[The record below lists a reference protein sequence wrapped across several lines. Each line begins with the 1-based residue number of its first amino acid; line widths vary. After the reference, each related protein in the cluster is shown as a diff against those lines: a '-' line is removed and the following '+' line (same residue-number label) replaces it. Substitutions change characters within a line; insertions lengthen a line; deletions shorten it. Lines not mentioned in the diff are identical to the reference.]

1 MHLAE
6 TLSSRRWL
14 SILRLFL
21 FLPVAIGALAGCSR
35 EEPVRIGF
43 LGTLTGRHADLGTA
57 GRDGVILAVEEINRR
72 GGINGRQVELV
83 VRDDRGDPATAKQAV
98 RELIDRKVAAVV
110 GPMTSAMAL
119 AAVPVVN
126 GSPVVMVSPTVS
138 SNDLT
143 GKDDNFLRVY
153 PPSRSTARH
162 LALHARRG
170 LGLGRVAVVYDLA
183 NRAHTEGWYRYFR
196 EELERDGGTVV
207 AALTYDSGR
216 PTGFLALS
224 RQVLDARPDGLFLL
238 AGGLDTA
245 MFCQQMRKLGARL
258 PVLASEWSATDELIL
273 HGGAAVAGIR
283 FFQNFDRNDLSPRF
297 TGFRE
302 AFRSRFHTDPEF
314 GAVYAYD
321 AAQVVFQ
328 GLAAA
333 GSPARLKEAVVAIG
347 RFSGLQGEFT
357 VDRYGDAERT
367 PFLMTVENGAFRHV
381 E

>member
-1 MHLAE
+1 MHKPE
-6 TLSSRRWL
+6 RL
-14 SILRLFL
+14 SIRWRLLFLRLLL
-21 FLPVAIGALAGCSR
+21 FIPIAVGALAGCSR

-43 LGTLTGRHADLGTA
+43 LGTLTGRHADLGTS
-57 GRDGVILAVEEINRR
+57 GRDGAILAVEEINGR
-72 GGINGRQVELV
+72 GGINGRSVELV
-83 VRDDRGDPATAKQAV
+83 VRDDRGDPAAAKQAV
-98 RELIDRKVAAVV
+98 RELVDLKVATVV

-119 AAVPVVN
+119 AVVPVVN
-126 GSPVVMVSPTVS
+126 VASVAMVSPTVS

-153 PPSRSTARH
+153 PPSRSTARY
-162 LALHARRG
+162 LALYASRKAG
-170 LGLGRVAVVYDLA
+170 LKRVAVVYDLA
-183 NRAHTEGWYRYFR
+183 NRAHTEGWYRSFR
-196 EELERDGGTVV
+196 EEFEKAGGAVV

-224 RQVLDARPDGLFLL
+224 RQVLDARPDGIFIL

-258 PVLASEWSATDELIL
+258 PILASEWSATDELIL
-273 HGGAAVAGIR
+273 HGGSAVAGIR
-283 FFQNFDRNDLSPRF
+283 FFQNFDRNSLSPSF

-302 AFRSRFHTDPEF
+302 AFRSRFHTNPDF

-321 AAQVVFQ
+321 ATQVVFQ

-333 GSPARLKEAVVAIG
+333 GSPAGLKDAIITLG
-347 RFSGLQGEFT
+347 RFAGVQGEFT
-357 VDRYGDAERT
+357 IDRYGDAERT
-367 PFLMTVENGAFRHV
+367 PFLMTVGDGAFRHV